1 MIVLAID
8 STAVSGS
15 VAVCRDEELLGEF
28 TLNVGNTHSETLL
41 PMVESVLKACGMT
54 VSDVDVFACD
64 EGPGSFTGV
73 RIGIAT
79 AKGIAFGTGAKC
91 LAVSSLLGL
100 AANCADLEGALL
112 CPCVDARCGRIYTAL
127 FRVENGFP
135 RRLAEDQVL
144 PLSALADFCPEPPLL
159 LGDAAEAALAA
170 LPGARLAPL
179 SLRLHHAVGIAR
191 AAAHFAAD
199 AVESDLLVPVYLQK
213 SQAEQTRLDA
223 EKNISKENK

>member
-1 MIVLAID
+1 MKILSLESSAGP
-8 STAVSGS
+8 AS
-15 VAVCRDEELLGEF
+15 VAFSEEGRIRAAQYQD
-28 TLNVGNTHSETLL
+28 VGSTHSRTLL
-41 PMVESVLKACGMT
+41 PLCESMLSNAGLSYADADLIA
-54 VSDVDVFACD
+54 VSA
-64 EGPGSFTGV
+64 GPGSFTGV

-100 AANCADLEGALL
+100 AANCADLEGELL
-112 CPCVDARCGRIYTAL
+112 CPCADARCGRVYTAL
-127 FRVENGFP
+127 FRVEGGFP
-135 RRLAEDQVL
+135 RRLAEDQIL
-144 PLSALADFCPEPPLL
+144 PLSALADFCPAPPML
-159 LGDAAEAALAA
+159 LGDAAGAALAA

-179 SLRLHHAVGIAR
+179 ALRTHHAVGIAR

-223 EKNISKENK
+223 EKKNTKEI